1 MLLWVLI
8 EFSLQVRLHLRFAF
22 SWQEVMLLQIFLSLS
37 FSICFSLWGSVIIW
51 YILECLFYHFY
62 FTTLVYYFAKK
73 YLEKTVKFE
82 ERQPYITALILAYAF
97 FCLAEL
103 GIFIY
108 MVNLGQHHC
117 K

>member
-1 MLLWVLI
+1 M
-8 EFSLQVRLHLRFAF
+8 
-22 SWQEVMLLQIFLSLS
+22 
-37 FSICFSLWGSVIIW
+37 IIW

-117 K
+117 KCTLPSHTQKSQKLQSTQS